1 MKMADLNL
9 ANSKK
14 ITKYAKI
21 NTLQNYP
28 TVYKC
33 RTNILNQEMIIIIT
47 LTVSLRYLTLFEVND
62 DPFPPSLIPILANYN
77 ILSIVTDLCTVI
89 ININN

>member
-1 MKMADLNL
+1 MADLNL
-9 ANSKK
+9 TNSEK

-33 RTNILNQEMIIIIT
+33 RIKILNQMIIIIT
-47 LTVSLRYLTLFEVND
+47 LAMSLRCLTLFEVND
-62 DPFPPSLIPILANYN
+62 EPFPPSLIPILANYN
-77 ILSIVTDLCTVI
+77 ILRIVTDLCTII